1 MGFADGRVLEAG
13 EGRGEDVGGVGN
25 NVMTMRP
32 DIRSSDLH
40 WLGDVPVD
48 WNARRIK
55 RVMSRVDYGISVR
68 TEQEGRF
75 PVLKMGH
82 IQSGEINF
90 FDLDFVDEVSEDLLL
105 ETGDLLYNR
114 TNSPDEVGKAAVFRG
129 SKRDQ
134 VTFASYLVRLRTNH
148 QANPHF
154 LNYLLNSEGFL
165 TYARK
170 LAIPSVQQ
178 SNLNS
183 TRYCRIPIPIPPSTE
198 QQRIA
203 AYLDASCAA
212 IDAAVAAKRR
222 QLETLDALRKSII
235 QRAVTRGISQ
245 RPVLESTGNAW
256 LDRVPRGWKLV
267 CLKRIA
273 EIQGG
278 LTLGKQYEGLLIERP
293 YLRVGNVQDGHL
305 DLEDVSIIELPAS
318 VAQGVELRFD
328 DVLMTEGGDLDKLG
342 RGTLWKGEIE
352 GCLHQNHI
360 FAVRCFRH
368 KLQPVFLAYVTA
380 AQYGRDYFEATG
392 KKTTNLACTNAR
404 KVGEFP
410 IPLPLLR
417 EQEAICSY
425 LDEKLGEIKSI
436 ATGIETQIA
445 TLTAYRKSLI
455 HECVTGQRR
464 ITESPSPGSSGGPGA
479 DLTAAQRVEPP
490 SSAIH
495 QI

>member
-222 QLETLDALRKSII
+222 QLETLDELRKSII
-235 QRAVTRGISQ
+235 YRAVTKGLNS
-245 RPVLESTGNAW
+245 
-256 LDRVPRGWKLV
+256 DVPRRPSGVAWFDEIPRHWR
-267 CLKRIA
+267 CEHLKRFTTR
-273 EIQGG
+273 IQAGMTPPTNTPEYYMDGTIPWFAPGSFDGDIDLREPRKLINELARRDGELRIFPVDGFPRRHRCDHREDRLGVGG
-278 LTLGKQYEGLLIERP
+278 GVMQSATCRHRLQSSDAKPLPRLPIQDLRRRDSWHRDGNDTANFRP
-293 YLRVGNVQDGHL
+293 SENR
-305 DLEDVSIIELPAS
+305 LPA
-318 VAQGVELRFD
+318 
-328 DVLMTEGGDLDKLG
+328 
-342 RGTLWKGEIE
+342 
-352 GCLHQNHI
+352 
-360 FAVRCFRH
+360 
-368 KLQPVFLAYVTA
+368 
-380 AQYGRDYFEATG
+380 
-392 KKTTNLACTNAR
+392 NA
-404 KVGEFP
+404 
-410 IPLPLLR
+410 
-417 EQEAICSY
+417 S
-425 LDEKLGEIKSI
+425 
-436 ATGIETQIA
+436 T
-445 TLTAYRKSLI
+445 
-455 HECVTGQRR
+455 
-464 ITESPSPGSSGGPGA
+464 SP
-479 DLTAAQRVEPP
+479 R
-490 SSAIH
+490 
-495 QI
+495 